1 MARGKNRNRLFGRR
15 SRSSNSAED
24 RTTRSIGRSPLLRF
38 PPDKKKPSKTTTSK
52 TSRGGLFGRTK
63 KDRVKTTLPSKGAPV
78 GNSGLTIGIAKL
90 SDNWRYRSNDDR
102 FSGPYH
108 KGSDGK
114 FYAGSRPKRRSLFGR
129 RKSRAKEV
137 YQNLLEKPTTT
148 PSIGDGTPITIRP
161 PVAKPYT
168 GKGGAKPSRGGGL
181 NVTTAPYKPIDA
193 YGNQYPA
200 EDSSVAPAK
209 DSINP
214 QYTSG
219 GLRGHSHTE
228 PLGPLA
234 VSYAGTPPSLGQV
247 NGDISLSMDF
257 ILEFDGEFFTS
268 HQYKQKLQRAAGE
281 NNPYFRIDR
290 NAVPIISLNTS
301 NPVFSSY
308 SDKFKEEDDYAMVD
322 IDYKLGVK
330 SIWIRHIDYMTR
342 KTSVQQGVRTPSQI
356 YQSGGNPWTVRD
368 TVSDIDAILET
379 SGKPPKVRFKGGTSG
394 KAVVAPSSPPPK
406 KKKKKIICN
415 ELYQQGYLP
424 EHIWDADERWGDKT
438 FITDPKLVIGY
449 QMWARKVVEYMR
461 RKPQHTPIIYFL
473 CKPWTEWMAY
483 DLGVLPKNNLKGQ
496 LTQFVGRYFSYAV
509 YDLFGG
515 DALYKRYQEIT

>member
-15 SRSSNSAED
+15 SRSSKTAEA
-24 RTTRSIGRSPLLRF
+24 RTTRSVGSLPFLRF
-38 PPDKKKPSKTTTSK
+38 PPDSKKPSKTTKSK

-63 KDRVKTTLPSKGAPV
+63 KDRVKTTLPTKGAPI
-78 GNSGLTIGIAKL
+78 GNSKSTIGIAL
-90 SDNWRYRSNDDR
+90 STENWRYRSNDDR
-102 FSGPYH
+102 FTGPYH

-114 FYAGSRPKRRSLFGR
+114 FYSGSRPKRRGLFGR

-137 YQNLLEKPTTT
+137 YKLDIPTTLT
-148 PSIGDGTPITIRP
+148 PDIGDGSTTTIRP
-161 PVAKPYT
+161 DVAKPYT

-181 NVTTAPYKPIDA
+181 VVTTAPYKPIDS

-219 GLRGHSHTE
+219 GLRGHFHTE
-228 PLGPLA
+228 QLGSLA
-234 VSYAGTPPSLGQV
+234 VSYEGTPPSLSQV
-247 NGDISLSMDF
+247 KTVSVTSMEF

-268 HQYKQKLQRAAGE
+268 GQYKEKLNRAASE

-290 NAVPIISLNTS
+290 NAVPIISFNTS
-301 NPVFSSY
+301 NPTFSSY

-322 IDYKLGVK
+322 VDYKLAVK
-330 SIWIRHIDYMTR
+330 DIWIRHIDYITR
-342 KTSVQQGVRTPSQI
+342 KTSVNQGVRTPEQI
-356 YQSGGNPWTVRD
+356 YSGGKPWTVRD

-379 SGKPPKVRFKGGTSG
+379 SGKPPKVRFKGGTTG
-394 KAVVAPSSPPPK
+394 PAVPAKTSPPPK
-406 KKKKKIICN
+406 RKKKKIICN